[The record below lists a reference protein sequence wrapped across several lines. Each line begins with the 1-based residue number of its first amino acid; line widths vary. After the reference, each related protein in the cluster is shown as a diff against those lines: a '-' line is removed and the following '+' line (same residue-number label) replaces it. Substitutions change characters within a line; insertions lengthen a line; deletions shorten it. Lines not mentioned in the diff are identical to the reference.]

1 MLVMM
6 DSLTST
12 IGFMIDQPDEEN
24 EKSFDASNDLDTV
37 IPQLVTD
44 LK

>member
-1 MLVMM
+1 MM

-24 EKSFDASNDLDTV
+24 EKSFDASNDLDTQTV
-37 IPQLVTD
+37 KVVFGRMI
-44 LK
+44 